1 MHVEAIPARAPRYG
15 NPEHAL
21 SPAVTATLERKGI
34 KNLFC
39 HQAEALNAV
48 AAGVLMRLTL
58 CNVGEKGKHAASM
71 GA

>member
-1 MHVEAIPARAPRYG
+1 MPVQIVHVEAIPARAPRYG
-15 NPEHAL
+15 KPEHPL

-48 AAGVLMRLTL
+48 AAGVLM
-58 CNVGEKGKHAASM
+58 CPHAL
-71 GA
+71 